1 MSFTRAKEYIEKFGL
16 GGNILEF
23 EESSA
28 TVSEAAIA
36 IGCDEDEIGKTLSFI
51 VDKNPILILVSGNS
65 RIDNQKFR
73 QEFNVKAQMIKI
85 DEVEILIGHDVG
97 GVCPFGV
104 NENVKTYLDVSLK
117 KHDIIYPAAGSSNSA
132 VKLTLSELEE
142 ITNYEKWVDVCKE
155 KGEE

>member
-1 MSFTRAKEYIEKFGL
+1 MSFTKAKEYIEKFGL

-28 TVSEAAIA
+28 TVAEAAIA